1 MSEENALSGLAALE
15 ARLRQDLDWLDLP
28 ASQWV
33 KPRFNEGA
41 PVLDVAIIGGGMA
54 GLALA
59 AELRHLGVD
68 AVISISPRPVLKGRG
83 QPPPVCKRCALPS
96 T

>member
-1 MSEENALSGLAALE
+1 MSEENSLSGLAALE
-15 ARLRQDLDWLDLP
+15 ARLRQDLAWLDLP

-33 KPRFNEGA
+33 KPRLNEGA

-68 AVISISPRPVLKGRG
+68 AVISPWQVLKGRG
-83 QPPPVCKRCALPS
+83 QPPPVCRPCALPS